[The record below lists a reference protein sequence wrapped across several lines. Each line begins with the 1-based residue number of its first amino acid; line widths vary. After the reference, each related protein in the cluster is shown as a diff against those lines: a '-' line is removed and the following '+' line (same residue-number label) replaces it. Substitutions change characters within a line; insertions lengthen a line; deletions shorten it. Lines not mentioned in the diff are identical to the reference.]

1 MNFQRFHTRE
11 NLEINLIPL
20 IDVLL
25 VILIFLMITTTYSK
39 YAEMQI
45 NLPTANA
52 QKLLER
58 PNEITVTVNAGGQYT
73 INRRPVQAFAPGRL
87 QVLDPGGDKRIR
99 PGSSLPLKSTT
110 SLGAGRENDVVLR
123 DPYVSD
129 RHAQL
134 TWDGSAWW
142 IEDLGSSNGTHIDGI
157 ACPPH
162 VPCQAASG
170 ARLSLGEMVFEL
182 RI

>member
-1 MNFQRFHTRE
+1 MDALNLNTLLFAGKWAFIGLIYLILMLVVISVRREMASHT
-11 NLEINLIPL
+11 I
-20 IDVLL
+20 
-25 VILIFLMITTTYSK
+25 
-39 YAEMQI
+39 
-45 NLPTANA
+45 
-52 QKLLER
+52 
-58 PNEITVTVNAGGQYT
+58 
-73 INRRPVQAFAPGRL
+73 RRQPAQAFAPGRL

-110 SLGAGRENDVVLR
+110 SLGAGRENDLVLR

-134 TWDGSAWW
+134 TWDGSTWW
-142 IEDLGSSNGTHIDGI
+142 IEDLGSSNGTHIDG
-157 ACPPH
+157 APCPPH

-170 ARLSLGEMVFEL
+170 ARLSLGDMLFEL

>member
-1 MNFQRFHTRE
+1 MDALNLNTILFAGKWAFIGLIYLILMLVVISVRREMASHT
-11 NLEINLIPL
+11 I
-20 IDVLL
+20 
-25 VILIFLMITTTYSK
+25 S
-39 YAEMQI
+39 
-45 NLPTANA
+45 
-52 QKLLER
+52 
-58 PNEITVTVNAGGQYT
+58 
-73 INRRPVQAFAPGRL
+73 RRPVQAFAPGRL
-87 QVLDPGGDKRIR
+87 QVLDSGGDKRIR
-99 PGSSLPLKSTT
+99 PGRSLPLKSIT
-110 SLGAGRENDVVLR
+110 SLGAGSENDIVLD
-123 DPYVSD
+123 DPYISE

-157 ACPPH
+157 LCPPH

>member
-1 MNFQRFHTRE
+1 MDALNLNTILFAGKWAFIGLIYLILMLVVISVRREMASHT
-11 NLEINLIPL
+11 
-20 IDVLL
+20 V
-25 VILIFLMITTTYSK
+25 S
-39 YAEMQI
+39 
-45 NLPTANA
+45 
-52 QKLLER
+52 
-58 PNEITVTVNAGGQYT
+58 
-73 INRRPVQAFAPGRL
+73 RRPAQAIAPGRL

-110 SLGAGRENDVVLR
+110 SLGAGSENDIVLG
-123 DPYVSD
+123 DPYVSG

-142 IEDLGSSNGTHIDGI
+142 IEDLGSSNGTHIDGVP
-157 ACPPH
+157 CPPH

-170 ARLSLGEMVFEL
+170 ARLSLGDMVFEL

>member
-1 MNFQRFHTRE
+1 M
-11 NLEINLIPL
+11 
-20 IDVLL
+20 DVLNLNTILFAGKWAFIGLIYLILML
-25 VILIFLMITTTYSK
+25 VVISVRR
-39 YAEMQI
+39 EM
-45 NLPTANA
+45 ASH
-52 QKLLER
+52 
-58 PNEITVTVNAGGQYT
+58 T
-73 INRRPVQAFAPGRL
+73 ISRRPVQAFAPGRL

-110 SLGAGRENDVVLR
+110 SLGAGSENDVVLG
-123 DPYVSD
+123 DPYVSE

-142 IEDLGSSNGTHIDGI
+142 IEDLGSSNGTRIDGI
-157 ACPPH
+157 PCPPH

-182 RI
+182 RV